1 MNYLDKKVSVYKN
14 VFDNVG
20 SIIDLRTFLL
30 SDKYKNEVE
39 QIRSEPDKT
48 KRSELKKH
56 IPAITISGIFE
67 PIRSDEN
74 LKEHSGLLC
83 IDIDGQDNTHI
94 KNFSDL
100 KKQLSNLK
108 EVLYC
113 GLSVS
118 GNGYFVI
125 VPIAYPNKHREHFR
139 AIKEDFMSYGIFI
152 DDSCINVSRLRL
164 YSYDSTPYINEKAAV
179 YNRLYVPPKSI
190 YAPYSNDAT
199 DNISTIVKKASEHSI
214 CMTDS
219 YSDWFNIGC
228 ALASELGESGRS
240 HFHELSRMSTK
251 YKPHETD
258 KKYDS
263 CLKTNRI
270 SIGTFFQ
277 IAADY
282 GIRFK
287 E

>member
-39 QIRSEPDKT
+39 QIRSETDKN

-67 PIRSDEN
+67 PIRLDEN

-139 AIKEDFMSYGIFI
+139 AIREDFMSYGIFI
-152 DDSCINVSRLRL
+152 DDSCINVSRMRL
-164 YSYDSTPYINEKAAV
+164 YSYDSAPYINEKAAV
-179 YNRLYVPPKSI
+179 YNRLHVPPKSTYI
-190 YAPYSNDAT
+190 PYSNDAT

>member
-20 SIIDLRTFLL
+20 NVVKLRTFLL
-30 SDKYKNEVE
+30 SDKYKKEVE
-39 QIRSEPDKT
+39 QIRSEPNKT

-83 IDIDGQDNTHI
+83 VDIDGQDNTHI
-94 KNFSDL
+94 KNFFDL

-113 GLSVS
+113 GLSIS

-125 VPIAYPNKHREHFR
+125 IPIAYPHKHRAHFK
-139 AIKEDFMSYGIFI
+139 AIREDLAKYGIVI
-152 DDSCINVSRLRL
+152 DESCINVSRMRL
-164 YSYDSTPYINEKAAV
+164 YSYDDSPYINENAV
-179 YNRLYVPPKSI
+179 VYKRLYNPPKSTYI
-190 YAPYSNDAT
+190 PYSNDAN
-199 DNISTIVKKASEHSI
+199 DNINTIVKKASEYGI

-240 HFHELSRMSTK
+240 YFHELSRMSAK
-251 YKPHETD
+251 YKAHETD
-258 KKYDS
+258 KKYND
-263 CLKTNRI
+263 CLKTNKI
-270 SIGTFFQ
+270 SIGTLFQ

-282 GIRFK
+282 GVRFK
-287 E
+287 D

>member
-1 MNYLDKKVSVYKN
+1 MNYLAKKVSVYKN

-20 SIIDLRTFLL
+20 SVVDLRTFLL

-39 QIRSEPDKT
+39 QIRSETDKN

-125 VPIAYPNKHREHFR
+125 VPIAYPDKHREHFR
-139 AIKEDFMSYGIFI
+139 AIKEDFISYGIFI
-152 DDSCINVSRLRL
+152 DDSCINVSRMRL
-164 YSYDSTPYINEKAAV
+164 YSYDSTPYINEKATI
-179 YNRLYVPPKSI
+179 YSRLYVPPKNTYI
-190 YAPYSNDAT
+190 TYSNDAT
-199 DNISTIVKKASEHSI
+199 DNISTIVKKASENGI

-251 YKPHETD
+251 YKPNETD
-258 KKYDS
+258 RKFDS

-270 SIGTFFQ
+270 GIGTFFQ

-287 E
+287 S